1 MGFINGDTIDTTNK
15 FMVCKQAGKILIMA
29 PPLGPISKHDAM
41 VFAAW
46 IVALGDDDGLSF
58 EAAKDAVESV

>member
-1 MGFINGDTIDTTNK
+1 MSVIDGEKVDTTNK
-15 FMVCKQAGKILIMA
+15 FMVCKQAGKILIMN
-29 PPLGPISKHDAM
+29 PPRGPISKHDAM

-46 IVALGDDDGLSF
+46 IVTLGDDDGLSF

>member
-1 MGFINGDTIDTTNK
+1 MAFIDGEAVDTANQ
-15 FMVCKQAGKILIMA
+15 FMVCKQAGKILIMN
-29 PPLGPISKHDAM
+29 PPRGPISKHDAM